1 MKYFILS
8 ISICFAFLSCKKD
21 DSSSDKQTK
30 TDLITSGS
38 WKYESGGADI
48 DKNGSIDVDLESTGQ
63 IPACLLDNSATFNA
77 NGTGINDEGATKCD
91 NSLPQTTTFTW
102 AFVNN
107 ETAINIAG
115 SAFAG
120 ISGQFK
126 VVTLT
131 DTKFT
136 ISKDTTVSSFPATL
150 IVNLKH

>member
-1 MKYFILS
+1 MKYLILAV
-8 ISICFAFLSCKKD
+8 SICFAFLSCKKD
-21 DSSSDKQTK
+21 DSSSNNQTK
-30 TDLITSGS
+30 IELITNGS

-48 DKNGSIDVDLESTGQ
+48 NKDGSIDVSLESTGQ
-63 IPACLLDNSATFNA
+63 APACILDNSATFNA

-91 NSLPQTTTFTW
+91 DALPQTTTFTW

-107 ETAINIAG
+107 QTAINVAG

-120 ISGQFK
+120 LSGQFK
-126 VVTLT
+126 IVALT

-136 ISKDTTVSSFPATL
+136 ISKDTTVMNIPGTL